1 MQFRLG
7 RQPQPQCAGPLALR
21 VLAIRDSLK
30 DTLARKSAGQL
41 VQLHEGW
48 GKMEKAAEYKEQAA
62 EGSVR

>member
-1 MQFRLG
+1 
-7 RQPQPQCAGPLALR
+7 